1 MVAVEVQVRL
11 QAWEQEVGVVLVEAD
26 CLNQQLLATLEE
38 VVQTV
43 QVAQVV
49 QMVQMVEEEPLGEG
63 VVVVAVVLDLLQVHK
78 YSR

>member
-43 QVAQVV
+43 QVAQ
-49 QMVQMVEEEPLGEG
+49 MVQIVEEEPLGEG

-78 YSR
+78 CSR

>member
-11 QAWEQEVGVVLVEAD
+11 QSWEQEVGVVLVEAD

-43 QVAQVV
+43 QVAQ
-49 QMVQMVEEEPLGEG
+49 MVQMVEEEPLGEG

-78 YSR
+78 CSR

>member
-11 QAWEQEVGVVLVEAD
+11 QSWEQEVGVVLVEAD

-49 QMVQMVEEEPLGEG
+49 QMVEEEPLGEG

-78 YSR
+78 CSR

>member
-49 QMVQMVEEEPLGEG
+49 QMVEEEPLGEG
-63 VVVVAVVLDLLQVHK
+63 VVVVAVVLDLLQVRK
-78 YSR
+78 CSR

>member
-49 QMVQMVEEEPLGEG
+49 QMVQMVEEPLGEG

-78 YSR
+78 CSR

>member
-49 QMVQMVEEEPLGEG
+49 QMEEEPLGEG

-78 YSR
+78 CSR

>member
-49 QMVQMVEEEPLGEG
+49 QMVEEEPLGEG

-78 YSR
+78 CSR

>member
-11 QAWEQEVGVVLVEAD
+11 QSWEQEVGVVLVEAD

-49 QMVQMVEEEPLGEG
+49 QMVEEEPLGDG

-78 YSR
+78 CSR

>member
-49 QMVQMVEEEPLGEG
+49 QMVEEEPLGEG

>member
-11 QAWEQEVGVVLVEAD
+11 QSWEQEVGVVLVEAD

-49 QMVQMVEEEPLGEG
+49 QMVEEEPLGEG

>member
-1 MVAVEVQVRL
+1 
-11 QAWEQEVGVVLVEAD
+11 VVLVEAD

-49 QMVQMVEEEPLGEG
+49 QMVQMVEEPLGEG

-78 YSR
+78 CSR